1 MTTMTETARTQ
12 AQKMYEHEQLEMR
25 VIHQEEQIKL
35 LREVKAIQKVVIE
48 LQAEIAQKDRLITL
62 SKGDHHSQEPKLN
75 TTDER
80 KLPAVMLEVRK
91 ILHEHKSM
99 FECTE
104 RHQTNALVGTLTS
117 ILSTFNLPPD
127 MYYKLLKSEF
137 GQDIVLAIDIML
149 RNERTNKY
157 DSLMKSIYVR
167 KIALLPNKMNV
178 IHLQDLMDHLITDQ
192 VAPFQLRNEKVS
204 NANPEPTRKRQC
216 PPTSKA
222 GSLDDSDDECQ

>member
-1 MTTMTETARTQ
+1 MTETARTQ

-35 LREVKAIQKVVIE
+35 LREVKALQKVVIE

-62 SKGDHHSQEPKLN
+62 SKGDRHSQLEEPKLN

-127 MYYKLLKSEF
+127 MYYKILKSEF
-137 GQDIVLAIDIML
+137 GQDVVLAIDCML

-178 IHLQDLMDHLITDQ
+178 IHLQELMDHVITDQ
-192 VAPFQLRNEKVS
+192 VALFQLRNEQVS
-204 NANPEPTRKRQC
+204 NANQEPTRKRKF